1 MVRIEHLRAQQG
13 RDCTLGENLTLHWSS
28 GYQSSVH
35 LHNTYSKEATVAVMV
50 GHCLLH
56 TWTSKLY
63 GILCDHS
70 YVDQLLKNFIYLYMS
85 DICGALAV

>member
-1 MVRIEHLRAQQG
+1 M
-13 RDCTLGENLTLHWSS
+13 
-28 GYQSSVH
+28 
-35 LHNTYSKEATVAVMV
+35 AVMV

-70 YVDQLLKNFIYLYMS
+70 YVDQLLKNFIYVRYMWGTGS
-85 DICGALAV
+85 IKSNTYLNPGFGGFAD